1 MTIIGA
7 VNSAASFL
15 SMLSKII
22 SDSKEKSNGKEKA
35 MSKQVEKT
43 ENVNEKNHW
52 LYNMYS

>member
-7 VNSAASFL
+7 VNSAVSFL

-35 MSKQVEKT
+35 MSKQVEKS
-43 ENVNEKNHW
+43 ENVNEKNH
-52 LYNMYS
+52 